1 MTGDRQVITLDQSR
15 LSTSLKGEENITII
29 VEKYHCQ
36 NGQFWDVGE
45 KKKELKNSK
54 YSKRKK
60 RKIEVN
66 EINRTSYSDTT
77 AGSSTGLTEALGL
90 VLPPPPLQGLP
101 MAASREQR
109 LRPCLS
115 LQLFRSSICSSSLP
129 NRFKYLKKKMV

>member
-1 MTGDRQVITLDQSR
+1 MDSFG
-15 LSTSLKGEENITII
+15 N
-29 VEKYHCQ
+29 
-36 NGQFWDVGE
+36 VGE

>member
-15 LSTSLKGEENITII
+15 LSTCLKGEENITII

-77 AGSSTGLTEALGL
+77 AGSSTGLTEAVGL
-90 VLPPPPLQGLP
+90 VLPPLPLQGLP
-101 MAASREQR
+101 DGR
-109 LRPCLS
+109 LPRAVPPALPV
-115 LQLFRSSICSSSLP
+115 LEAVPQLNL
-129 NRFKYLKKKMV
+129 L

>member
-15 LSTSLKGEENITII
+15 LSTCLKGEENITII